1 MSKDVHPIP
10 TDRPNLGPYITVND
24 GAAAIDFYH
33 RAFGAEEVMRMA
45 EPGGRVGHA
54 ELRLG
59 NAVLMLA
66 DEFPE
71 YGSVSPKTLGGT
83 PAMLHLYVDDVDAVV
98 ARAVEAGAEL
108 TEPVA
113 DQFYGDRGG
122 KLVDPFGHKWWIATQ
137 VENVPED
144 EMMRRAKEL
153 YGMS

>member
-1 MSKDVHPIP
+1 MSDRVPPVP
-10 TDRPNLGPYITVND
+10 TDRPNLGPYITVSD
-24 GAAAIDFYH
+24 GGAAIEFYR
-33 RAFGAEEVMRMA
+33 RAFGAEEIMRMA

-54 ELRLG
+54 ELRIG
-59 NAVLMLA
+59 NAVLMVS

-71 YGSVSPKTLGGT
+71 YGAVSPKTLGGS

-98 ARAVEAGAEL
+98 ARAVEAGAEV

-122 KLVDPFGHKWWIATQ
+122 KLLDPFGHKWWIASR
-137 VENVPED
+137 VEEVPED